1 MNSLAEREDFTDLA
15 NESDP
20 EHLVAQ
26 EKSGWVL
33 KKLTTKHMEALAYI
47 AQGMQKKQAAARVG
61 FTPEYIT
68 MLLRQPLAI
77 DYIRRLNESVAAQ
90 LEAMFGQTV
99 HVISE
104 AMENGTHSEK
114 LKAAR
119 LQLEATK
126 RIGRSDNLPTNPVDS
141 ESRLMTLSERLVGLL
156 ETQRNATAAKQL
168 PVIEGEFVPAPPS
181 GEPDE

>member
-1 MNSLAEREDFTDLA
+1 MNSLAVHEDF
-15 NESDP
+15 DP
-20 EHLVAQ
+20 VKETSPAAIDEA

-33 KKLTTKHMEALAYI
+33 KKLTPKHMEALAYV
-47 AQGMQKKQAAARVG
+47 AQGMQKKKVAALVG

-77 DYIRRLNESVAAQ
+77 QYIGKLNETVGAQ

-99 HVISE
+99 DVIRD
-104 AMENGTHSEK
+104 AMESGSHSEK

-141 ESRLMTLSERLVGLL
+141 ESRLITLSERLVGLL
-156 ETQRNATAAKQL
+156 ATQRQGVELKQ
-168 PVIEGEFVPAPPS
+168 IIQGEYVDVTPAPS
-181 GEPDE
+181 GGEDE

>member
-1 MNSLAEREDFTDLA
+1 MNSLAVQDDFDPTEEADLQA
-15 NESDP
+15 LDA
-20 EHLVAQ
+20 V
-26 EKSGWVL
+26 EKTGWTL
-33 KKLTTKHMEALAYI
+33 KKLNAKHMQALAYI
-47 AQGMQKKQAAARVG
+47 AQGMQKKQAAAMVG

-77 DYIRRLNESVAAQ
+77 QYIGKLNETVAAQ

-99 HVISE
+99 HVIQE
-104 AMENGTHSEK
+104 AMDKGTHNEK

-141 ESRLMTLSERLVGLL
+141 ESRLLTLSERLVGLL
-156 ETQRNATAAKQL
+156 ATQRQAQ
-168 PVIEGEFVPAPPS
+168 PQQIEYIDVTPTPAPS
-181 GEPDE
+181 SEGADE